1 MKKTPLILLVCV
13 MMGISA
19 FAQTRPNRALYLN
32 MGGRRGVASSYDN
45 GTVPFFIM
53 GSSNIQT
60 SGVTYE
66 WKRYET
72 NLEFRSIGTT
82 LTDPSGACIDYNL
95 NYDFLYRVHDSK
107 SDRWHQWVGGDIDA
121 FVDIRQ
127 IPSLQNASTNLSL
140 FGNLGLV
147 WKTEC
152 DFAYNKDKTHNWLTA
167 YGKVNL
173 PLVGVANRPDFA
185 YVGDGIGM
193 TEPLELLFAQHHT
206 FAKFFPGCN
215 TDLGLRLNFKNGN
228 CIAFDY
234 RWDFITTGNKDV
246 YNYVNALHS
255 FNATFMFNIFKN

>member
-1 MKKTPLILLVCV
+1 MKKAPLILLVCV

-19 FAQTRPNRALYLN
+19 FAQTKPNRALYLN
-32 MGGRRGVASSYDN
+32 MGGSYGVASSYDN

-60 SGVTYE
+60 SGITYG

-72 NLEFRSIGTT
+72 NLEFRSINTT
-82 LTDPSGACIDYNL
+82 LKNPTGTCLDYDVY
-95 NYDFLYRVHDSK
+95 YDFLYRVHDSE
-107 SDRWHQWVGGDIDA
+107 SGRWHQWVGGDVDA
-121 FVDIRQ
+121 FIDIRQ
-127 IPSLQNASTNLSL
+127 IPSLQNASTNLSM

-147 WKTEC
+147 WKTEF

-173 PLVGVANRPDFA
+173 PLIGAANRPDFA
-185 YVGDGIGM
+185 YVGDGIGV
-193 TEPLELLFAQHHT
+193 TEPIELLTAQHHT

-228 CIAFDY
+228 CIDFNY
-234 RWDFITTGNKDV
+234 RWDFITTGKKDV

-255 FNATFMFNIFKN
+255 FNATFMFNLYKQ